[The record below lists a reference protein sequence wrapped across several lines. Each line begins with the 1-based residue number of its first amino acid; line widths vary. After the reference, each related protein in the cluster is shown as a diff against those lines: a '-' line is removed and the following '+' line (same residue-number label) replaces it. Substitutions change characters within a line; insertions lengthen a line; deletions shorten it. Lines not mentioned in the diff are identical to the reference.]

1 MQSVRDIFP
10 SAKITP
16 NCVDKYP
23 VRVMIDAKVGTSTVR
38 VWEGDQRSLF
48 MKYASKRKK
57 SLEVMKKNLEILM
70 EDLD

>member
-1 MQSVRDIFP
+1 
-10 SAKITP
+10 
-16 NCVDKYP
+16 
-23 VRVMIDAKVGTSTVR
+23 MIDAKVGTSTVR

-70 EDLD
+70 EDLE